1 MQNPSQ
7 FAELYL
13 AYLSENTF
21 EKEPKGL
28 YLPADYIMDLG
39 GKRLRPQL
47 VLWGAHLHGGD
58 EKVALPIAHAVEV
71 FHNFTL
77 VHDDIMDQADLRRGK
92 PTVHKKYGVN
102 SAILSGDVMLIK
114 AYQFL
119 QKSGVHHFDALIE
132 AFNRIAIE
140 VCEGQQM
147 DMDFEVRDDVT
158 IDEYLKMI
166 ELKTAAL
173 LGGALLLGAL
183 GAGASDENGKLLDA
197 FGRNMGVAF
206 QIQDD
211 YLDTFGDPA
220 LFGKKVGGD
229 IIQNK
234 KTILYLKAL
243 ELASLSQRNDL
254 IKWYNTDTADD
265 IAKVAAVKNL
275 FSEIGV
281 EEEILSLQNQ
291 YIDAAQE
298 ALKKLEVSSNK
309 KSEMADW
316 AMALVDR
323 NV

>member
-7 FAELYL
+7 FADLYQE
-13 AYLSENTF
+13 YLEHHPF
-21 EKEPKGL
+21 EKAPKGL
-28 YLPADYIMDLG
+28 YLPADYIMGLG

-77 VHDDIMDQADLRRGK
+77 VHDDIMDAADLRRGK
-92 PTVHKKYGVN
+92 PAVHKKY
-102 SAILSGDVMLIK
+102 SLSTAILSGDVMLIK

-119 QKSGVHHFDALIE
+119 QKSGVHHFDQLIE

-147 DMDFEVRDDVT
+147 DMDFEEREDVS
-158 IDEYLKMI
+158 ISEYLTMI

-173 LGGALLLGAL
+173 LGGSLLLGAL
-183 GAGASDENGKLLDA
+183 GAGASEENGKLLDT
-197 FGRNMGVAF
+197 FGRYMGVAF

-211 YLDTFGDPA
+211 YLDTFGDPK

-243 ELASLSQRNDL
+243 EMADADQQTAINSWYSNTGQEEKEKVEAVTSLFRS
-254 IKWYNTDTADD
+254 
-265 IAKVAAVKNL
+265 
-275 FSEIGV
+275 IGV
-281 EEEILSLQNQ
+281 DAAILELQNS
-291 YIDAAQE
+291 YINKAQE
-298 ALKKLEVSSNK
+298 ALKSLEVSAGK
-309 KSEMADW
+309 KTEMADW
-316 AMALVDR
+316 AMALVHR

>member
-7 FAELYL
+7 FPELYQDFL
-13 AYLSENTF
+13 DENPF
-21 EKEPKGL
+21 EKSPKGL
-28 YLPADYIMDLG
+28 YLPADYIMGLG

-77 VHDDIMDQADLRRGK
+77 VHDDIMDKAALRRGK
-92 PTVHKKYGVN
+92 PAVHKKYN
-102 SAILSGDVMLIK
+102 TSTAILSGDVMLIK

-119 QKSGVHHFDALIE
+119 QKSRVHHFDQLIE

-147 DMDFEVRDDVT
+147 DMDFEERNDVS
-158 IDEYLKMI
+158 IAEYLTMI

-173 LGGALLLGAL
+173 LGGSLLLGAIS
-183 GAGASDENGKLLDA
+183 ADASEENGKLLDH
-197 FGRNMGVAF
+197 FGRYMGVAF

-211 YLDTFGDPA
+211 FLDTFGDPA

-234 KTILYLKAL
+234 KTILFLKAQ
-243 ELASLSQRNDL
+243 ELANPKQKQQLNNL
-254 IKWYNTDTADD
+254 FEKTTTGEKEKI
-265 IAKVAAVKNL
+265 AAVTKL
-275 FSEIGV
+275 FREIGV
-281 EEEILSLQNQ
+281 DEAILQLQETFIQ
-291 YIDAAQE
+291 KGQE
-298 ALKKLEVSSNK
+298 ALKRLEVSPNK
-309 KSEMADW
+309 KAEIAEW
-316 AMALVDR
+316 ALALVHR